1 MTARTP
7 APSSSPVLS
16 AILVNYNAGDEL
28 RRALQSIADEMHG
41 QPWEAVVVDNV
52 SIDGSTT
59 IVDEFAPAARLIR
72 NTVNVGFG
80 RAVNQGLAATTSP
93 LVLIM
98 NPDCRLVA
106 GATTTLRAVLEQ
118 HQNCAIVGPRILNPD
133 GSVQGSARGDPD
145 MLTGLFGRTTLLQRM
160 LPWLSVSKRNVLP
173 VDAAADASGIVVD
186 WVSGACML
194 ARRSALAAVDGFDER
209 YFLYWEDADLCRR
222 LRGRGYETRYEPAAS
237 AIHRVGHSSRTV
249 QAVAIRAFHESAYLY
264 YCTHVAPEPLS
275 PKRPLARAL
284 LGARAAW
291 ARYQARRRSIAWRE
305 PQTSYARISSTRSA
319 TCSAIERLA
328 VNPGDSMPA
337 ACTRRGHLSS
347 LAMKKSAYDT
357 SGGWILARMPLPPSR
372 RSASVTSGSSFCAGS
387 TNASTGSRSSS

>member
-1 MTARTP
+1 
-7 APSSSPVLS
+7 VLS

-41 QPWEAVVVDNV
+41 QAWEAVVVDNV
-52 SIDGSTT
+52 SIDGSTA
-59 IVDEFAPAARLIR
+59 IVEEFAAARLVR

-80 RAVNQGLAATTSP
+80 RAVNQGLAATAAP

-106 GATTTLRAVLEQ
+106 GAVAALRLVLEQ

-173 VDAAADASGIVVD
+173 VDGAIPAGTGVVVD

-222 LRGRGYETRYEPAAS
+222 LRARGYDIRYEPSAS
-237 AIHRVGHSSRTV
+237 AVHRVGHSSRTV
-249 QAVAIRAFHESAYLY
+249 QTVAIRAFHDSAYLY
-264 YCTHVAPEPLS
+264 YCTHVAPQPLS
-275 PKRPLARAL
+275 PKRPIARAL
-284 LGARAAW
+284 LAARAAW
-291 ARYQARRRSIAWRE
+291 ARAQARR
-305 PQTSYARISSTRSA
+305 
-319 TCSAIERLA
+319 
-328 VNPGDSMPA
+328 
-337 ACTRRGHLSS
+337 
-347 LAMKKSAYDT
+347 
-357 SGGWILARMPLPPSR
+357 
-372 RSASVTSGSSFCAGS
+372 
-387 TNASTGSRSSS
+387 